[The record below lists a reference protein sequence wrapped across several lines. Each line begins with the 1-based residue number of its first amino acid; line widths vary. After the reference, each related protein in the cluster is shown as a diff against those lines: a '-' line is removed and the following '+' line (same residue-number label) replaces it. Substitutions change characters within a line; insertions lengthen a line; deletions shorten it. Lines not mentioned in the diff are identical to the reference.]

1 MPVGV
6 SQHPAGTE
14 PVSDGRRGHREATSP
29 LTLAAIAI
37 LIACQKRG
45 ERNALPTTV
54 SQKNGNMDPRRV
66 EMLADRIRE
75 SKKPSGDTLKFK
87 KHLDAAREKLEY
99 LQALRRQLQKNL
111 ARVSGER
118 DDALRELQRL
128 RARMGPRAI
137 TPCDVHETVIDQLQ
151 TERAFLLQALEN
163 VLMDLTEDGSGSV
176 DIATE
181 RARDSLDVLQRL
193 DKAG

>member
-1 MPVGV
+1 
-6 SQHPAGTE
+6 
-14 PVSDGRRGHREATSP
+14 
-29 LTLAAIAI
+29 
-37 LIACQKRG
+37 
-45 ERNALPTTV
+45 
-54 SQKNGNMDPRRV
+54 
-66 EMLADRIRE
+66 MLADRIRE
-75 SKKPSGDTLKFK
+75 SKKPSADTLKFK

-99 LQALRRQLQKNL
+99 LQALRRQLQKDL

-118 DDALRELQRL
+118 DDALRELQHL

-163 VLMDLTEDGSGSV
+163 VLMDLTGDGSGSV